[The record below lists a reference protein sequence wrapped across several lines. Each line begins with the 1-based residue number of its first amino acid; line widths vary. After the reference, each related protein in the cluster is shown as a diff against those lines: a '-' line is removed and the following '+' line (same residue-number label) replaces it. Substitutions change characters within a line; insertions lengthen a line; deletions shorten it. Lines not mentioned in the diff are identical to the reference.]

1 MLFVRKYCTEDVE
14 PFTPDDILL
23 RNALLNAHL
32 TRLLGR
38 RVTLQ
43 LILRLALIWLREE
56 RSDRPVRSVLAK
68 LTRDSNARFGLEE
81 PLSGQECLSVVLE
94 FHCLS

>member
-14 PFTPDDILL
+14 PLTPDDILL

-56 RSDRPVRSVLAK
+56 RSDRPV
-68 LTRDSNARFGLEE
+68 
-81 PLSGQECLSVVLE
+81 
-94 FHCLS
+94 